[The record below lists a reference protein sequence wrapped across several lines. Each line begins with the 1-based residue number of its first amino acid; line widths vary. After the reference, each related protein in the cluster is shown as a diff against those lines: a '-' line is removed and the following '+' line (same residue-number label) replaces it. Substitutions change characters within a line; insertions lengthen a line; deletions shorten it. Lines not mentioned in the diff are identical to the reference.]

1 MSVVIG
7 REDRP
12 AAGAVAPKRH
22 DRIRLLK
29 FLSEFYAAGTEGQ
42 VVNLVERLDPAR
54 FDVRFACFERAG
66 QLLPSLER
74 RRVPVTEYRI
84 ARLYGAR
91 TLRTQWRLA
100 GEIRRHEVQIVH
112 SYNLYGNVFTIPAAR
127 LARAPVAIA
136 SIRSLGDMFTPL
148 QWRVQR
154 QVCRFADCVLVN
166 SDAIRRAL
174 IAEGYAADRIAV
186 IRNGLDLDRLTC
198 TPGGGERFRRQA
210 GLPDDAPLVAV
221 LARISPIKGLEY
233 FLEAVVPLARRFP
246 AARFAVVGA
255 GYMLPDGRGGTRDY
269 QAELQ
274 RMATRLGLDGR
285 LVFTGIR
292 EDVADVLSQVT
303 VSVLPSLSE
312 GLPNAVLE
320 SMAAGVPVVASR
332 VGGIP
337 EAVDDGRTGLLVPA
351 RDSAALATAIGTL
364 LENRALAR
372 RFGDAGRQRVLRDFR
387 LERVVLETEALYG
400 ELLARARRRR
410 PPPHPQ
416 PKGLVS

>member
-1 MSVVIG
+1 
-7 REDRP
+7 
-12 AAGAVAPKRH
+12 
-22 DRIRLLK
+22 
-29 FLSEFYAAGTEGQ
+29 
-42 VVNLVERLDPAR
+42 
-54 FDVRFACFERAG
+54 
-66 QLLPSLER
+66 
-74 RRVPVTEYRI
+74 
-84 ARLYGAR
+84 
-91 TLRTQWRLA
+91 
-100 GEIRRHEVQIVH
+100 VH
-112 SYNLYGNVFTIPAAR
+112 STRHAVVVFDGECAFCNRWVDFLLHFDRRDVFRFTARQSESGAAF
-127 LARAPVAIA
+127 
-136 SIRSLGDMFTPL
+136 S
-148 QWRVQR
+148 
-154 QVCRFADCVLVN
+154 
-166 SDAIRRAL
+166 
-174 IAEGYAADRIAV
+174 
-186 IRNGLDLDRLTC
+186 
-198 TPGGGERFRRQA
+198 RQA